1 MRIYELSKQIN
12 ISNKEIITML
22 AELDINVKCHL
33 SSIGE
38 DTANKLI
45 DIFNEKAS
53 KISDVSE
60 KLDDEV
66 IDLDP
71 IEHSAA
77 KKLPFASVP
86 SPKVRSFYKP
96 VLHNVIICL
105 SLLFYLL
112 SAILVVKALLIPIK
126 NTDDHKFSQRSKLD
140 MVDRR
145 FVSEK
150 HIDP

>member
-12 ISNKEIITML
+12 VSNKEIITML

-66 IDLDP
+66 IDLNP

-77 KKLPFASVP
+77 KKLPFANVP
-86 SPKVRSFYKP
+86 SPNVRSFYKP
-96 VLHNVIICL
+96 VLHN
-105 SLLFYLL
+105 
-112 SAILVVKALLIPIK
+112 VVKALLIPIK